1 MFLHPFYHCKN
12 DRIEISAEQGSR
24 FAKRV
29 CDDFNPIH
37 DPDYKRFCV
46 PGDLLFGLTLER
58 YGISQRMRFG
68 FSEMLSA
75 DTGLIFPTAPAEHL
89 KVTDCHGRCY
99 LELDQS
105 GLVLRRERAI
115 EALIQSYVRFSGRNF
130 PHILL
135 PLMAQHNVMINPQR
149 PLVVYASM
157 SLQMH
162 NLEFEQ
168 IETRLLDSQLEI
180 DGKRGNAM
188 LSFEFMADNQSV
200 GSGSKHLILSG
211 LRDYQQ
217 TDVDGMVERYNAR
230 QAVFSGQ

>member
-1 MFLHPFYHCKN
+1 MFLRPFYHCKN
-12 DRIEISAEQGSR
+12 DRIKISAEQGSR
-24 FAKRV
+24 FAKSV

-37 DPDYKRFCV
+37 DPNYKRFCV
-46 PGDLLFGLTLER
+46 PGDLLFALTLER

-68 FSEMLSA
+68 FSGMLSA
-75 DTGLIFPTAPAEHL
+75 DTGLIFPMARAEHL
-89 KVTDCHGRCY
+89 KVTDSHDRCY

-105 GLVLRRERAI
+105 GLVLRRERAV
-115 EALIQSYVRFSGRNF
+115 EALTQSYVRFSGRNF

-135 PLMAQHNVMINPQR
+135 PLMAKHNVMINPQR

-180 DGKRGNAM
+180 DGKRGNAT
-188 LSFEFMADNQSV
+188 LTFEFMADNQSV

-217 TDVDGMVERYNAR
+217 TEVDGMVERYNAR
-230 QAVFSGQ
+230 QAAFLGQ

>member
-1 MFLHPFYHCKN
+1 MFLRPFYHCKN
-12 DRIEISAEQGSR
+12 DRIKISAEQGSR
-24 FAKRV
+24 FAKSV

-37 DPDYKRFCV
+37 DPNYKRFCV
-46 PGDLLFGLTLER
+46 PGDLLFALTLER

-68 FSEMLSA
+68 FSGMLSA
-75 DTGLIFPTAPAEHL
+75 DTGLIFPTDPAEHL
-89 KVTDCHGRCY
+89 KVTDCHDRCY

-105 GLVLRRERAI
+105 GLVLRRERAV
-115 EALIQSYVRFSGRNF
+115 EALTQSYVRFSGRNF

-135 PLMAQHNVMINPQR
+135 PLMAKHNVMINPQR

-180 DGKRGNAM
+180 DGKRGNAT
-188 LSFEFMADNQSV
+188 LTFEFMADNQSV

-217 TDVDGMVERYNAR
+217 TEVDGMVERYNAR
-230 QAVFSGQ
+230 QAAFSGQ